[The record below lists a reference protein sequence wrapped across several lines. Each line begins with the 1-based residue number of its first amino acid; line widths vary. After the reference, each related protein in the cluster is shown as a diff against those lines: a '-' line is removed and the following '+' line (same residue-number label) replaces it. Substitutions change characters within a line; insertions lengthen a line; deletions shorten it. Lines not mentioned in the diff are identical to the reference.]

1 MNSRIAMTGEITLRG
16 NVLPVG
22 GLREKCLGAIRN
34 NIKKIFIPKDNL
46 RDIEELSNEIT
57 DKLEFIPVTNYMEIF
72 NEIKKENYS

>member
-1 MNSRIAMTGEITLRG
+1 MVKYDLAVSFADLISSGRLS
-16 NVLPVG
+16 LS
-22 GLREKCLGAIRN
+22 
-34 NIKKIFIPKDNL
+34 IKKIFIPKDNL